1 MELEEINV
9 KRNNM
14 ETAEE
19 KLFILDL
26 LKLNHSINIDDKK
39 YYPEES
45 VINIIKQVL
54 SSQSR
59 PLPEREKIIEIT
71 KIQAKQFNRM
81 YLALKEISSYE
92 TPNQL
97 RKLAGKE
104 YGLEHTEAL
113 EMAYENM
120 QNTAKYNVKGIKRLV
135 FSEYESSQSQ

>member
-1 MELEEINV
+1 M
-9 KRNNM
+9 
-14 ETAEE
+14 A
-19 KLFILDL
+19 
-26 LKLNHSINIDDKK
+26 KK
-39 YYPEES
+39 
-45 VINIIKQVL
+45 
-54 SSQSR
+54 
-59 PLPEREKIIEIT
+59 IEIT

-97 RKLAGKE
+97 SKLAGKE